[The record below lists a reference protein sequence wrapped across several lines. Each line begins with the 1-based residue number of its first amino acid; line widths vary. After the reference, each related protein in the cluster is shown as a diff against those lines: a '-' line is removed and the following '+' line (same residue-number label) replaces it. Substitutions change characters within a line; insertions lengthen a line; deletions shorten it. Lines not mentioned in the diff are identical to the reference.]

1 MHGSLTYF
9 WRIHLSVL
17 LGVAVATA
25 VLTGALLVGDSVRDS
40 LIDLTLDRLGDV
52 DHALVS
58 ERFFRAGLARGIER
72 ESDGLTAVPAVNLS
86 GSAVHASAGTRAS
99 RVTILGVDSRFGDL
113 FDAEVPGLD
122 RLGAATPFVANESLR
137 SELNARVGDAVLLS
151 FEVPAEVPRE
161 SLFGREG
168 ASASIQTLR
177 VRLTGVVPDRGMGR
191 FGLRPRQDAPLN
203 AFVSLPVLQEALG
216 LPGRVNML
224 LVSVD
229 SRGPEDMTQALTRAA
244 TLDDLGLSM
253 RVDADHISVEST
265 GYLLKPQAAGS
276 VLGLADGLGMPRMA
290 VLTYLANTIRV
301 GNRELPY
308 STIAAMD
315 AERVGSL
322 RLAGGPAAPAPG
334 EGEVLLNA
342 WAAADLHAE
351 TGDTAEVAYFEAGP
365 KGALNTRRAVFRVAG
380 VVAMDGLG
388 ADSLLTPA
396 FPGLHDAEDMHAWDP
411 PFPVDLKRIR
421 PADEAYW
428 DAYRAAP
435 KAIVSSATGQRLWRS
450 RFGTLTSIRLG
461 PAPGMDVRQSAGR
474 FRSGIRDA
482 FTPESAGLVFQPVRV
497 QGLAASSGST
507 DFGGLFV
514 GFSLFL
520 IVSAALLVGLLFR
533 LGVEQRAGEVGLL
546 MASGFTSGAI
556 RGRFMREAVWL
567 SGFGG
572 VIGLAGGLA
581 YGWIMIAGLR
591 TWWAPAVGTGELAL
605 HVHGS
610 SLAAGYLIS
619 QVVVLFAILMTVRRL
634 GRLPVRAL
642 LSGTVH
648 EAAPGGGRRTRAC
661 AIGSL
666 GLAAACLAGASGAGR
681 EVAIALFFGCGTFL
695 LISGMGTFAVWLHGS
710 RRAAAPGIWRM
721 GVRNSARN
729 PGRSLLCASLIAS
742 ACFVVVA
749 VGAHRRI
756 AAGADALND
765 RTSGG
770 GGFQLVAET
779 DLPLYHDFNSE
790 EGRFELGFSAGDAGI
805 LDGARVMPLRVLPG
819 EDVSCLNLYR
829 PRHPRVLGVPEA
841 MIGRGGFSFD
851 RLLEDTDEPWTLLT
865 RHAEPDVIP
874 AFGDANSVTWILH
887 RKLGDEIPIRTDTGE
902 VVRLRLVGLLKNS
915 IFQSELLVSESNF
928 TAHFPDRGGYGYF
941 LIETDRPR
949 ELGALLERRLRD
961 AGLDATTASARLAR
975 FRTVENTY
983 LSTFQTL
990 GGLGVLL
997 GTFGLGIVMV
1007 RNVIERRTELAA
1019 MRALGFRRSSLSGL
1033 LFVENGFLM
1042 ATGMAI
1048 GVAAA
1053 VVTTVPHASG
1063 GGLPWT
1069 SLMATLG
1076 LILGAGLA
1084 AGAAG
1089 IFAALK
1095 TPLLPAL
1102 KREGA

>member
-1 MHGSLTYF
+1 MRRSLTFF

-40 LIDLTLDRLGDV
+40 LTDLTLDRLGEI

-58 ERFFRAGLARGIER
+58 ERFFRAGLARDVER
-72 ESDGLTAVPAVNLS
+72 ASDGLTVVPAVTLG

-99 RVTILGVDSRFGDL
+99 RVTILGVDSRFGEL
-113 FDAEVPGLD
+113 FDEEIPVPD

-151 FEVPAEVPRE
+151 FELPADVHRE
-161 SLFGREG
+161 SLFGREEV
-168 ASASIQTLR
+168 SESIQTVR
-177 VRLTGVVPDRGMGR
+177 VRLAGVVPDRGMGR
-191 FGLRPRQDAPLN
+191 FGLRARQDAPLN
-203 AFVSLPVLQEALG
+203 AFVSLPVLQETLG

-224 LVSVD
+224 LVSAD
-229 SRGPEDMTQALTRAA
+229 SHGPGDPAHALSRAA
-244 TLDDLGLSM
+244 TLDDLGLTM
-253 RVDADHISVEST
+253 RVDAGYFSVESA
-265 GYLLKPQAAGS
+265 GYLLKPHVAQA
-276 VLGLADGLGMPRMA
+276 VLGVADGIGMPRMA
-290 VLTYLANTIRV
+290 VLTYLANTLRV

-308 STIAAMD
+308 STIASMD
-315 AERVGSL
+315 AGGVGSL
-322 RLAGGPAAPAPG
+322 RLADGRPAPVPG
-334 EGEVLLNA
+334 EDEVLLNA
-342 WAAADLHAE
+342 WAAADLHAR
-351 TGDTAEVAYFEAGP
+351 TGDTVDVAYFEAGP
-365 KGALNTRRAVFRVAG
+365 KGALNTRRVAFRVAG
-380 VVAMDGLG
+380 VVSMEGLG

-396 FPGLHDAEDMHAWDP
+396 FPGLHGVDDMHAWDP

-421 PADEAYW
+421 PEDEAYW

-435 KAIVSSATGQRLWRS
+435 KAFVSSATGQRLWRS
-450 RFGTLTSIRLG
+450 RFGSLTSIRLAR
-461 PAPGMDVRQSAGR
+461 APGMDVRQSAGR

-482 FTPESAGLVFQPVRV
+482 LTPESAGLVFQPVRK

-533 LGVEQRAGEVGLL
+533 LGVEQRANEVGVL
-546 MASGFTSGAI
+546 MASGFATGTI
-556 RGRFMREAVWL
+556 RGRFLREAVWL
-567 SGFGG
+567 SGLGG
-572 VIGLAGGLA
+572 AIGLAGGLA
-581 YGWIMIAGLR
+581 YGWVMITGLR
-591 TWWAPAVGTGELAL
+591 TWWAPAVGTGELSL
-605 HVHGS
+605 HVNAS
-610 SLAAGYLIS
+610 SLTAGFLIS
-619 QVVVLFAILMTVRRL
+619 QAVVLFTILMTVRRL
-634 GRLPVRAL
+634 GALPVRSL
-642 LSGTVH
+642 LSGTVQQPD
-648 EAAPGGGRRTRAC
+648 AAGGRRIKAY
-661 AIGSL
+661 AIGSF
-666 GLAAACLAGASGAGR
+666 GLAAACLAGASGATR
-681 EVAIALFFGCGTFL
+681 EAAIALFFGCGAFL
-695 LISGMGTFAVWLHGS
+695 LISGICVLAIRLHGR
-710 RRAAAPGIWRM
+710 RRAAEPGIWSM

-729 PGRSLLCASLIAS
+729 PGRSLLCASLLAS

-756 AAGADALND
+756 DAGADALNS

-770 GGFQLVAET
+770 GGFQLVAES
-779 DLPLYHDFNSE
+779 DVPLYHDINSE
-790 EGRFELGFSAGDAGI
+790 DGRFELGFSVEDAGI
-805 LDGARVMPLRVLPG
+805 LDSARVMAFRVLPG

-829 PRHPRVLGVPEA
+829 PRHPRVLGVPDA
-841 MIGRGGFSFD
+841 FIRRGGFTFD
-851 RLLEDTDEPWTLLT
+851 RLLAETEEPWTLLT
-865 RHAEPDVIP
+865 RRPEPDVIP

-887 RKLGDEIPIRTDTGE
+887 MKLGDEIPIRTDTGE

-928 TAHFPDRGGYGYF
+928 TAHFPERSGYGHF

-949 ELGALLERRLRD
+949 ELGALLELRLQD
-961 AGLDATTASARLAR
+961 AGLDAMTVSARLAR

-997 GTFGLGIVMV
+997 GTLGLGIVMV

-1019 MRALGFRRSSLSGL
+1019 LRALGFRRSTISVL

-1048 GVAAA
+1048 GVVAAI
-1053 VVTTVPHASG
+1053 VTAIPHASG
-1063 GGLPWT
+1063 GGLPWM

>member
-1 MHGSLTYF
+1 MRRSLTFF

-17 LGVAVATA
+17 LGVAVATT

-40 LIDLTLDRLGDV
+40 LIDLTLDRLGDI

-58 ERFFRAGLARGIER
+58 ERFFRAGLARGIESA
-72 ESDGLTAVPAVNLS
+72 SDGLTVVPAVTLG

-113 FDAEVPGLD
+113 FGAKGPGLD
-122 RLGAATPFVANESLR
+122 RIGAATPFVANESLR

-151 FEVPAEVPRE
+151 FELPADIHRE
-161 SLFGREG
+161 SLFGREEV
-168 ASASIQTLR
+168 SESIQTVR
-177 VRLTGVVPDRGMGR
+177 VRLAGVVPDRGMGR
-191 FGLRPRQDAPLN
+191 FGLRARQDVPLN
-203 AFVSLPVLQEALG
+203 AFVALPVLQETLG

-224 LVSVD
+224 LVSKD
-229 SRGPEDMTQALTRAA
+229 PQAAAKLTQALSRAA

-253 RVDADHISVEST
+253 RVDAGYFSVEST
-265 GYLLKPQAAGS
+265 GYLLKPHVS
-276 VLGLADGLGMPRMA
+276 EVVLGLADRLGMPRMA
-290 VLTYLANTIRV
+290 VLTYLANTMRV

-308 STIAAMD
+308 STIASMD
-315 AERVGSL
+315 AGGVGSL
-322 RLAGGPAAPAPG
+322 RLADGRPAPVLD

-342 WAAADLHAE
+342 WAAADLHAQ
-351 TGDTAEVAYFEAGP
+351 TGDTLEVAYFEAGP
-365 KGALNTRRAVFRVAG
+365 KGALNTRHVTFRAAG
-380 VVAMDGLG
+380 VVAMAGLG

-396 FPGLHDAEDMHAWDP
+396 IPGLNDAHDMHAWDP

-435 KAIVSSATGQRLWRS
+435 KAFVSSATGQRLWRS
-450 RFGTLTSIRLG
+450 RFGSLTSIRLG
-461 PAPGMDVRQSAGR
+461 PPPGMDVRQSAGR

-482 FTPESAGLVFQPVRV
+482 LTPESAGLVFQPVRR

-533 LGVEQRAGEVGLL
+533 LGVEQRANEVGVL
-546 MASGFTSGAI
+546 MASGFATGAI
-556 RGRFMREAVWL
+556 RSRFMREAVCL
-567 SGFGG
+567 SGLGG
-572 VIGLAGGLA
+572 AIGLAGGLA
-581 YGWIMIAGLR
+581 YGWIMMAGLR

-605 HVHGS
+605 HVHAS

-619 QVVVLFAILMTVRRL
+619 QVVVLFTILMTVRRL
-634 GRLPVRAL
+634 GGMPVRSL

-648 EAAPGGGRRTRAC
+648 QAAVGGGRRMKAY
-661 AIGSL
+661 ALGSF
-666 GLAAACLAGASGAGR
+666 GLAAVCLAGASGAGR
-681 EVAIALFFGCGTFL
+681 EAAIALFFGCGTFL
-695 LISGMGTFAVWLHGS
+695 LISGMCTLAIWLRGR
-710 RRAAAPGIWRM
+710 RRAAVPGIWSM

-756 AAGADALND
+756 DAGADALNS

-770 GGFQLVAET
+770 GGFQLVAES
-779 DLPLYHDFNSE
+779 DVPLYHDFNSE
-790 EGRFELGFSAGDAGI
+790 DGRFEMGFAAGDAGI
-805 LDGARVMPLRVLPG
+805 LDSARVMPFRVLPG

-829 PRHPRVLGVPEA
+829 PRHPRVLGAPEA
-841 MIGRGGFSFD
+841 FIRRGGFAFD
-851 RLLEDTDEPWTLLT
+851 GLLQETDAPWTLLT
-865 RHAEPDVIP
+865 HRLEPDVIP

-902 VVRLRLVGLLKNS
+902 VVRLRLMGLLKNS

-928 TAHFPDRGGYGYF
+928 TAHFPDRSGYGYF

-949 ELGALLERRLRD
+949 ELGQLLERRLQD

-997 GTFGLGIVMV
+997 GTIGLGIVMV

-1019 MRALGFRRSSLSGL
+1019 LRALGFRRLSLSGL

-1053 VVTTVPHASG
+1053 IVTTVPHASG
-1063 GGLPWT
+1063 GLPWM

-1089 IFAALK
+1089 IFVALR

>member
-1 MHGSLTYF
+1 MFGSLTYYR
-9 WRIHLSVL
+9 RIHLSVL
-17 LGVAVATA
+17 LAVAVATA

-40 LIDLTLDRLGDV
+40 LKDLTLDRLGDI

-58 ERFFRAGLARGIER
+58 ERFFRAGLARDVQAAR
-72 ESDGLTAVPAVNLS
+72 DGLSVVPAVNLS

-99 RVTILGVDSRFGDL
+99 RVTILGVDSRFGGL
-113 FDAEVPGLD
+113 FNANVSGLD
-122 RLGAATPFVANESLR
+122 RHGAATPFVANESLR
-137 SELNARVGDAVLLS
+137 NELNARVGDAVLLS
-151 FEVPAEVPRE
+151 FELPADVHRE
-161 SLFGREG
+161 SLFGRDEV
-168 ASASIQTLR
+168 SESIQTVR
-177 VRLTGVVPDRGMGR
+177 VRLTAVVPDRGMGR
-191 FGLRPRQDAPLN
+191 FGLRARQDVPLN

-216 LPGRVNML
+216 MPGRVNML
-224 LVSVD
+224 LVSMESQGAGD
-229 SRGPEDMTQALTRAA
+229 PAHALSRAA

-253 RVDADHISVEST
+253 RVDADYISVEST
-265 GYLLKPQAAGS
+265 GFLLKPRVANT
-276 VLGLADGLGMPRMA
+276 VLGLAEALGMPRMA
-290 VLTYLANTIRV
+290 ILTYLANSIRV
-301 GNRELPY
+301 RDRELPY
-308 STIAAMD
+308 STIASMD
-315 AERVGSL
+315 EGDVGL
-322 RLAGGPAAPAPG
+322 LQLANGRPAPDLG
-334 EGEVLLNA
+334 EGELLLNT

-351 TGDTAEVAYFEAGP
+351 TGDPVEVAYFEAGP
-365 KGALNTRRAVFRVAG
+365 NKALNTRRVTFRLAG
-380 VVAMDGLG
+380 VVAMKGLG

-396 FPGLHDAEDMHAWDP
+396 FPGLHNADDMHAWDP

-435 KAIVSSATGQRLWRS
+435 KAFVSSAAGRRLWQS
-450 RFGTLTSIRLG
+450 RFGSLTSIRLG
-461 PAPGMDVRQSAGR
+461 PVPGMDVGQSAGQ
-474 FRSGIRDA
+474 FRSRIREA
-482 FTPESAGLVFQPVRV
+482 LSAESAGLVFQPVKK

-520 IVSAALLVGLLFR
+520 IVSAALLVSLLFR
-533 LGVEQRAGEVGLL
+533 FGVEQRAGEVGVL
-546 MASGFTSGAI
+546 MATGFTAGAI
-556 RGRFMREAVWL
+556 RGRFMVEATWL
-567 SGFGG
+567 AGLGG
-572 VIGLAGGLA
+572 VFGIAGGLA
-581 YGWIMIAGLR
+581 YGWLMIAGLR
-591 TWWAPAVGTGELAL
+591 TWWVPAVGTSELTL
-605 HVHGS
+605 HVHAS

-619 QVVVLFAILMTVRRL
+619 QVVVLFTILMTVRRL
-634 GRLPVRAL
+634 GGMPVRAL

-648 EAAPGGGRRTRAC
+648 QAAAGGGRRIKAC
-661 AIGSL
+661 ALGSL
-666 GLAAACLAGASGAGR
+666 GMAAACLAGAAGAGR
-681 EVAIALFFGCGTFL
+681 EAAIALFFGCGTFL
-695 LISGMGTFAVWLHGS
+695 LVSGLCTLALFFHGR

-742 ACFVVVA
+742 ACFVVTA
-749 VGAHRRI
+749 VGAHRRMD
-756 AAGADALND
+756 AGGDALNN

-779 DLPLYHDFNSE
+779 DVPLYHDLNSE
-790 EGRFELGFSAGDAGI
+790 EGRFELGFSAEDAGI
-805 LDGARVMPLRVLPG
+805 LDGARVMPFRVLPG
-819 EDVSCLNLYR
+819 EDVSCLNLYG

-841 MIGRGGFSFD
+841 LIRRAGFTFD
-851 RLLEDTDEPWTLLT
+851 RLLQKTDEPWSLLT
-865 RHAEPDVIP
+865 RRAEPGVIP

-887 RKLGDEIPIRTDTGE
+887 GKLGDEIPVRTDTGE

-915 IFQSELLVSESNF
+915 IFQSELLVSEANF
-928 TAHFPDRGGYGYF
+928 TAHFPERSGYGYF

-949 ELGALLERRLRD
+949 EMGALLERKLQD
-961 AGLDATTASARLAR
+961 AGLDASSTSARLDR

-1019 MRALGFRRSSLSGL
+1019 LSALGFRRSLLSGL

-1042 ATGMAI
+1042 TTGMAI
-1048 GVAAA
+1048 GVVAAI
-1053 VVTTVPHASG
+1053 VTTVPHASAG
-1063 GGLPWT
+1063 GVPST
-1069 SLMATLG
+1069 SLLATLG

-1089 IFAALK
+1089 IVVALR

-1102 KREGA
+1102 KRERA

>member
-1 MHGSLTYF
+1 MRRSLTYF
-9 WRIHLSVL
+9 WRIHLAVL
-17 LGVAVATA
+17 LGVAVAAA

-40 LIDLTLDRLGDV
+40 LTDLTLDRLGDI

-58 ERFFRAGLARGIER
+58 ERFFRSGLARDIER
-72 ESDGLTAVPAVNLS
+72 ASDGLTVVPAVTVD
-86 GSAVHASAGTRAS
+86 GSAAHASAGTRAS
-99 RVTILGVDSRFGDL
+99 RVTILGVDSRFGNL
-113 FDAEVPGLD
+113 FDANVPGLD
-122 RLGAATPFVANESLR
+122 RLGAATPFVANESLS
-137 SELNARVGDAVLLS
+137 SELNASVGDAVLLS
-151 FEVPAEVPRE
+151 FELPADVHRE
-161 SLFGREG
+161 SLFGREEV
-168 ASASIQTLR
+168 SESIQTVR
-177 VRLTGVVPDRGMGR
+177 VRLAGIVPDRGMGR
-191 FGLRPRQDAPLN
+191 FGLRARQNAPLN
-203 AFVSLPVLQEALG
+203 AFVSLPGLQEALG
-216 LPGRVNML
+216 TPGRVNML

-229 SRGPEDMTQALTRAA
+229 SQGPGDPAQALSRAA
-244 TLDDLGLSM
+244 TLDDLGLSI
-253 RVDADHISVEST
+253 RVDAGYFSVEST
-265 GYLLKPQAAGS
+265 GYLLKPRVAEE
-276 VLGLADGLGMPRMA
+276 VLGLADGLGMPRMP
-290 VLTYLANTIRV
+290 VLTYLANTIRA

-308 STIAAMD
+308 STITAMD
-315 AERVGSL
+315 PGGVGSL
-322 RLAGGPAAPAPG
+322 RLAGGPAAPALG
-334 EGEVLLNA
+334 EGELLLNA
-342 WAAADLHAE
+342 WAAADLHAG
-351 TGDTAEVAYFEAGP
+351 TGDTVDVAYFEAGP
-365 KGALNTRRAVFRVAG
+365 KGALNTRQAGFRVAG
-380 VVAMDGLG
+380 VVAMEELG

-396 FPGLHDAEDMHAWDP
+396 FPGLHDADDMHAWDP

-435 KAIVSSATGQRLWRS
+435 KAFVSSATGQRLWRS
-450 RFGTLTSIRLG
+450 RFGSLTSIRLG
-461 PAPGMDVRQSAGR
+461 RMPGKDIRQSAAR
-474 FRSGIRDA
+474 FRSGVRDA
-482 FTPESAGLVFQPVRV
+482 LTPESSGLIFQPVRK

-507 DFGGLFV
+507 DFGGLFI

-533 LGVEQRAGEVGLL
+533 LGVEQRADEVGVL
-546 MASGFTSGAI
+546 MASGFTTGAI
-556 RGRFMREAVWL
+556 RGRFLREAVWL
-567 SGFGG
+567 SGLGG
-572 VIGLAGGLA
+572 AIGLAGGLA
-581 YGWIMIAGLR
+581 YGWVMIAGLR
-591 TWWAPAVGTGELAL
+591 TLWAPAVGTGELSL
-605 HVHGS
+605 HVNVS
-610 SLAAGYLIS
+610 SLTAGFLIS
-619 QVVVLFAILMTVRRL
+619 QAVVLFMILMTVRRL
-634 GRLPVRAL
+634 GAQPVRSL

-648 EAAPGGGRRTRAC
+648 QAAAGGRRIKAY

-666 GLAAACLAGASGAGR
+666 ALAAACLAGASGAGR
-681 EVAIALFFGCGTFL
+681 DAAIALFFGCGAFL
-695 LISGMGTFAVWLHGS
+695 LISGICIFAIWLHGRS
-710 RRAAAPGIWRM
+710 LAAVSGVWWL

-756 AAGADALND
+756 DGGADALSN
-765 RTSGG
+765 RMSGG
-770 GGFQLVAET
+770 GGFQLVAES
-779 DLPLYHDFNSE
+779 DVPLYHDINSE
-790 EGRFELGFSAGDAGI
+790 DGRFELGFSVEDAGI
-805 LDGARVMPLRVLPG
+805 LDSARVMAFRVLPG

-829 PRHPRVLGVPEA
+829 PRHPRVLGVPDA
-841 MIGRGGFSFD
+841 FIQRGGFTFD
-851 RLLEDTDEPWTLLT
+851 RLLQETDEPWTLLT
-865 RHAEPDVIP
+865 RRPGPDVIP

-928 TAHFPDRGGYGYF
+928 TAHFPDRSGYGHF

-949 ELGALLERRLRD
+949 ELGALLERRLQD

-997 GTFGLGIVMV
+997 GTMGLGIVMM

-1019 MRALGFRRSSLSGL
+1019 LRALGFPRSTISGF

-1053 VVTTVPHASG
+1053 IVTTVPHGSG
-1063 GGLPWT
+1063 GGLPWV

-1076 LILGAGLA
+1076 LILCAGLA

-1089 IFAALK
+1089 IYVALK